1 MFNPFGMNTARR
13 QAGLYNSQNQQQS
26 PYDFKGLENRLGKIE
41 TGIAG
46 LTEQFGNFQMPGQ
59 ETVDPEYTGNAAPD
73 PLTPAVPTGGIS
85 SLPGAETATPDPV
98 STQGPQQPTS
108 MADWMRDYE
117 FNMQPKMDTN
127 RWEFERKYREE
138 NPIDPIDFSDANR
151 DLAPL
156 HEQRK
161 NMQAA
166 WGQEQ
171 EAFRNT
177 PEYQR
182 WKQGNE
188 ARGDLSPET
197 METIQGGQVM
207 SSIGGSTISPYIRG
221 GGGGYEDYLSTH
233 EKMKEA
239 GLTGGIGRQGLG
251 LRQGGG
257 QQQQLSRQMA
267 PDPTKMMGGAN
278 WTPMGQEE
286 YEKQYDL
293 WGRHMDFRNFSQQAQ
308 SHLAGSGQGV
318 GMKMGYNPG
327 FGHAYEAW
335 QQFNQGQEG
344 GPYTDP
350 NQSRSMFGN
359 IQLDPIRDA
368 AQIASQQPQPQSVN
382 NPLQQGLGALTG
394 PTQQKI
400 QGYMT

>member
-13 QAGLYNSQNQQQS
+13 QAGLYNSQYQQQS
-26 PYDFKGLENRLGKIE
+26 PYDFKGLESRLGKIE

-46 LTEQFGNFQMPGQ
+46 LTEQFGKFQMPGQ

-117 FNMQPKMDTN
+117 FDFAPKMDTN
-127 RWEFERKYREE
+127 RWEFEKKYREE

-177 PEYQR
+177 PEYQGWQQR
-182 WKQGNE
+182 NE
-188 ARGDLSPET
+188 ARGDVSAET

-233 EKMKEA
+233 EKMKES
-239 GLTGGIGRQGLG
+239 GLTGGIGQQGLG

-257 QQQQLSRQMA
+257 QQQLRQQIQY
-267 PDPTKMMGGAN
+267 DPTKMMGGAN
-278 WTPMGQEE
+278 WTPLGQEE
-286 YEKQYDL
+286 YERQYDL

-318 GMKMGYNPG
+318 GMRMGYNPG

-350 NQSRSMFGN
+350 NQSRSQFQN
-359 IQLDPIRDA
+359 IPMSALDPVRDA
-368 AQIASQQPQPQSVN
+368 EQIASMNNPPPQPALGG
-382 NPLQQGLGALTG
+382 PLQQKIQQGLGSLVA
-394 PTQQKI
+394 
-400 QGYMT
+400 